1 MPDPLPWTRIDA
13 VCLDLGGVVYLPDHA
28 RMLAALDRL
37 GVVAEPHGLDRAHYA
52 GAAATDD
59 FTSDHS
65 VWHAYNL
72 GYARAHG
79 VPDEHLDRA
88 REVLLAAFE
97 EGDVWTR
104 EIAGAREA
112 IAALA
117 ARGVTI
123 AIVSN
128 ADGTGTT
135 LLLSEKSGSVVTQGY
150 WDVCPTTATQ
160 FAYSGGSTAYA
171 AGSSLPVPGFGVT
184 GAAITPVLNSVVSGA
199 PGAWSQPSSNHP
211 DGVVVAFCDS
221 HTLFLKTTIAPQV
234 YAQLITSNN
243 AKASS
248 IPRSNWGTA
257 AYALSDD
264 DYQ

>member
-1 MPDPLPWTRIDA
+1 MTPADRPEPRASEPHPDLPVPDPIPWTRIDA

-37 GVVAEPHGLDRAHYA
+37 GVVAEPHALDRAHYA

-128 ADGTGTT
+128 ADGTVERQLRDDGICQVGPGAGVEVAAVLDSGVVGVAKPDPAIFRLALERLGAAPEHT
-135 LLLSEKSGSVVTQGY
+135 LHVGDTPAADVVG
-150 WDVCPTTATQ
+150 AR
-160 FAYSGGSTAYA
+160 A
-171 AGSSLPVPGFGVT
+171 AGLH
-184 GAAITPVLNSVVSGA
+184 PVLVDPYDHHA
-199 PGAWSQPSSNHP
+199 PDARTVRVRHLR
-211 DGVVVAFCDS
+211 DVAG
-221 HTLFLKTTIAPQV
+221 
-234 YAQLITSNN
+234 LIP
-243 AKASS
+243 
-248 IPRSNWGTA
+248 PRR
-257 AYALSDD
+257 
-264 DYQ
+264 